1 MTFFDSARR
10 VAFVAKVSLPVVAS
24 SEEACCV
31 PRRPVQPRATRP
43 FVRLFKALGD
53 DTRLQIL
60 GLIAASGVE
69 ELCVCDIEAHF
80 DLSQPTISHHL
91 KILKEAEILT
101 AERRGTWVYYALNRG
116 VLRLFTEF
124 RELLGG

>member
-10 VAFVAKVSLPVVAS
+10 VASVAKVSLPVVES
-24 SEEACCV
+24 SEDACCA
-31 PRRPVQPRATRP
+31 PRRPLEPRPTRSY
-43 FVRLFKALGD
+43 VRLFKALGD

-69 ELCVCDIEAHF
+69 ELCVCDIESHF

-91 KILKEAEILT
+91 RILKEAEILT

-116 VLRLFTEF
+116 VLRLLDEF
-124 RELLGG
+124 RGLLAR

>member
-1 MTFFDSARR
+1 M
-10 VAFVAKVSLPVVAS
+10 
-24 SEEACCV
+24 
-31 PRRPVQPRATRP
+31 
-43 FVRLFKALGD
+43 
-53 DTRLQIL
+53 
-60 GLIAASGVE
+60 
-69 ELCVCDIEAHF
+69 CDIEAHF

-116 VLRLFTEF
+116 VLSLCTEL